1 MFKALLTVFL
11 LAAVAQCAI
20 VPSEE
25 EPSLELRININWQ
38 GILQCLKEA
47 SPYAPDVIQLIDLI
61 KKKDYNKAF
70 LKAIDLIKNGSQVVI
85 KCAGY
90 LKNKTVNLTF
100 DWQKAA
106 ECLVKFAASSGPAIV
121 ALVQAIASK
130 DVTAI
135 ISAATKVITAI
146 GGIPSQ
152 CQKFW

>member
-1 MFKALLTVFL
+1 M
-11 LAAVAQCAI
+11 
-20 VPSEE
+20 
-25 EPSLELRININWQ
+25 
-38 GILQCLKEA
+38 
-47 SPYAPDVIQLIDLI
+47 
-61 KKKDYNKAF
+61 
-70 LKAIDLIKNGSQVVI
+70 KNGSQVVI

-90 LKNKTVNLTF
+90 IKNQAVNLTF